1 MPRFFRPT
9 LTLLLVAALASCALG
24 ACAEETGM
32 DARSLEQPTDPVVPG
47 VATDVDASAEE
58 KPKLPSV
65 LAENDL
71 EFATL
76 LAAVQA
82 AESGVIAEDLNSAGP
97 FTVFAPNNEA
107 FKTFFETSEIT
118 VAELLANPELGDIL
132 RRHVIKGRYTA
143 ADALALDLPIEVPTL
158 DGENSVRIDKTV
170 DGELLVGGVKVIAPD
185 IEAANGIIHGMEGV
199 IVDVVPNAE
208 GAEGRTPEG
217 EETPEEP
224 VEGEKKPEEP
234 VEGES
239 AERDMPGKMPEVPVV
254 PEVPEATDPETR

>member
-1 MPRFFRPT
+1 M
-9 LTLLLVAALASCALG
+9 
-24 ACAEETGM
+24 
-32 DARSLEQPTDPVVPG
+32 
-47 VATDVDASAEE
+47 
-58 KPKLPSV
+58 
-65 LAENDL
+65 
-71 EFATL
+71 
-76 LAAVQA
+76 
-82 AESGVIAEDLNSAGP
+82 
-97 FTVFAPNNEA
+97 
-107 FKTFFETSEIT
+107 
-118 VAELLANPELGDIL
+118 

>member
-24 ACAEETGM
+24 ACAEEIGM

-208 GAEGRTPEG
+208 GAEGEETPKEPVEG

-224 VEGEKKPEEP
+224 A
-234 VEGES
+234 EGES
-239 AERDMPGKMPEVPVV
+239 AELDMQEEMPEVPE
-254 PEVPEATDPETR
+254 PGMP